1 MLSAC
6 LEEGAYDKLFLC
18 WERIDDSKK
27 QMSMESELI
36 RMNVLLTKQN
46 AGNVW
51 AQFSN
56 LKRGGFAAG
65 CVLPVKASYRERL
78 VELVPL
84 DERQR
89 REDLAE
95 RFSKKAEFPELIPK
109 KVVSTVAIEGH
120 SEASSVGA
128 GKADESLSL
137 LHVEFRDFKRAMEN
151 TVDAIQLSLNDIK
164 ADYHKMVEVVNTL
177 VDESDEIEE
186 VNDSFASGSS
196 ARKDTVDEPPA
207 WVPKKRSRDESV
219 LDLEAAAEPPQ
230 KKKRGAAK

>member
-89 REDLAE
+89 R
-95 RFSKKAEFPELIPK
+95 FS
-109 KVVSTVAIEGH
+109 
-120 SEASSVGA
+120 
-128 GKADESLSL
+128 
-137 LHVEFRDFKRAMEN
+137 RRAM
-151 TVDAIQLSLNDIK
+151 A
-164 ADYHKMVEVVNTL
+164 
-177 VDESDEIEE
+177 
-186 VNDSFASGSS
+186 
-196 ARKDTVDEPPA
+196 EPRQP
-207 WVPKKRSRDESV
+207 RQERDQP
-219 LDLEAAAEPPQ
+219 LDL
-230 KKKRGAAK
+230 GACGLLGH